1 MNYAIITGGSK
12 GLGAA
17 IVKQLLQE
25 PIHIFSVARTN
36 NPEMKLFS
44 ESTEA
49 IFEDVP
55 FDLSET
61 EKIPEVIKSIF
72 KKVNLERA
80 ERIFLIN
87 NAGVITPIKPIQNAD
102 PLEISR
108 NISINLT
115 APLIFS
121 SCFIKQTEKYK
132 LDKRIINISS
142 GASRSPIYG
151 WSSYGSSKA
160 GVNLFSQT
168 VAIEQKQQ
176 PFPVQVCAFAPGII
190 DTGMQ
195 EEIRSTDKT
204 DFTELA
210 RFQAYKAEGHL
221 MAANRVAKVISDLL
235 YTNDFPNGEV
245 VSIQQYT

>member
-12 GLGAA
+12 GLGSA
-17 IVKQLLQE
+17 IVKELLQE
-25 PIHIFSVARTN
+25 PVHIFSVARSHNEEIALT
-36 NPEMKLFS
+36 
-44 ESTEA
+44 TEA
-49 IFEDVP
+49 NDTTFENIS
-55 FDLSET
+55 FDLSDINS
-61 EKIPEVIKSIF
+61 IPEVVSSIF
-72 KKVNLERA
+72 QKINLERA
-80 ERIFLIN
+80 HRIFLIN
-87 NAGVITPIKPIQNAD
+87 NAGVISPIKPLQNAEATD
-102 PLEISR
+102 IST

-121 SCFIKQTEKYK
+121 SCFIKHTEKYK

-142 GASRSPIYG
+142 GASRSPISG
-151 WSSYGSSKA
+151 WSSYGSAKA

-195 EEIRSTDKT
+195 EQIRSTDKT
-204 DFTELA
+204 DFSELA

-221 MAANRVAKVISDLL
+221 MSAEKVAKVIRELLFSDQ
-235 YTNDFPNGEV
+235 FPNGEV